1 LLVIDRFLLVLI
13 IEGFIE
19 FEGLWDLVMLLLVG
33 LGLADVVTEPEP
45 LVSRDWRKGEKKPTR
60 HKDHP

>member
-13 IEGFIE
+13 IEGLIE

-33 LGLADVVTEPEP
+33 LGLADVVTEPA
-45 LVSRDWRKGEKKPTR
+45 
-60 HKDHP
+60 

>member
-1 LLVIDRFLLVLI
+1 
-13 IEGFIE
+13 
-19 FEGLWDLVMLLLVG
+19 MLLLVG

-60 HKDHP
+60 HKDHPLWIGSSGTGSCKIDRNPESVLA